1 MSLPSMKLNY
11 ESLHSPLLYICDG
24 KLWGFDCRFQSN
36 QCKCMIFSSVG
47 KRVTAYDVQKLI
59 DHGVNF
65 CWIYIPNCKC
75 PQIAKTNLFFCQKQQ
90 GKMIAVKKWI
100 KCDFEVQNKQACT
113 QVLSKLH
120 AHVSGLRFL
129 KCFFSFSCIN
139 TSMKEQAVLRPFHKQ
154 ESFWI
159 YFRLPDVDISYVWF
173 VSILAVIEK
182 RLICAACLSWG
193 LLNYCLAGNNSTK
206 KKMKYTSNK
215 ERLYKWT
222 FFLYECYNFND
233 FLRQIQFSL

>member
-11 ESLHSPLLYICDG
+11 ESLPSPLLYICDG

-36 QCKCMIFSSVG
+36 QCKCMMFSSVG

-59 DHGVNF
+59 DHSVNF

-120 AHVSGLRFL
+120 VHVSGLRFL
-129 KCFFSFSCIN
+129 KCFFLL
-139 TSMKEQAVLRPFHKQ
+139 V
-154 ESFWI
+154 
-159 YFRLPDVDISYVWF
+159 
-173 VSILAVIEK
+173 VSIPPWK
-182 RLICAACLSWG
+182 SRLFWDHSTNKKVFGYILDCQMLTSHMFDLS
-193 LLNYCLAGNNSTK
+193 A
-206 KKMKYTSNK
+206 
-215 ERLYKWT
+215 
-222 FFLYECYNFND
+222 F
-233 FLRQIQFSL
+233 